1 MKNFLLLS
9 FICLLQ
15 QLVFAQS
22 TVPVWFVID
31 DEDTHREIA
40 GAMVSVKQAGYD
52 TKPTGGDGR
61 VKFENVPVGQ
71 IDFNIMK
78 DGYQFRTGQANV
90 SSEIKNNTFRLSL
103 FKMPT
108 AKDPT
113 ILVTGEVNDADGRD
127 LENVLVEVKMAD
139 VVRTVAT
146 DASGNYSAD
155 IKPNPNFP
163 ASTVRIEVKKGDC
176 KKTELVELNGAK
188 MIYKDVKLDCAGGS
202 PSGGSSTKTKEEQP
216 AVKPAGQPL
225 SEKTVNGVKFT
236 LDRFEQPGSTVTLHF
251 TLENITAAKA
261 ILETSMNGRGGE
273 LIDQEGN
280 IFKSSNITVGNG
292 QGEGNVSLK
301 LIYGTPVKGKIQF
314 DVGAI
319 KVTRIAMFKIRLSN
333 LGNGE
338 FVNVNVK

>member
-1 MKNFLLLS
+1 MKNCLLLS

-15 QLVFAQS
+15 QLLVAQS

-31 DEDTHREIA
+31 DEDTHREIV

-90 SSEIKNNTFRLSL
+90 SSETKNNTFRLSL

-163 ASTVRIEVKKGDC
+163 ASIIRIEAKKGDC
-176 KKTELVELNGAK
+176 KKTELVDLNGAK
-188 MIYKDVKLDCAGGS
+188 MIYKDLKLDCAGGE
-202 PSGGSSTKTKEEQP
+202 PSGGSSTKTQEEKP

-225 SEKTVNGVKFT
+225 ADKTVSGIKFT
-236 LDRFEQPGSTVTLHF
+236 LDRFEQRGSTVTLYF
-251 TLENITAAKA
+251 TMENMTAS
-261 ILETSMNGRGGE
+261 TSVRQTGLYGNHGE
-273 LIDQEGN
+273 IIDQEGN
-280 IFKSSNITVGNG
+280 TFRSNYVNIGNA
-292 QGEGNVSLK
+292 QGGGWVALK
-301 LIYGTPVKGKIQF
+301 LIYGTPVKGNMQF
-314 DVGAI
+314 DVSAV
-319 KVTRIAMFKIRLSN
+319 KVTRLALFKIN
-333 LGNGE
+333 INNHGDAE
-338 FVNVNVK
+338 FINVNVK